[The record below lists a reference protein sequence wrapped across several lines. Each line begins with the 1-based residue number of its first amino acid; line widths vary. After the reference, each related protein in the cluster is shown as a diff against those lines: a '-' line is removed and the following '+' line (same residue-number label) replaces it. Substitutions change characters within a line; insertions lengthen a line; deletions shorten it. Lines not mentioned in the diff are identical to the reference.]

1 MEKDSIGNR
10 MKDNYESRYRVKLT
24 RRMPVIIRLDGKAFH
39 TLTRRCEKPFDK
51 TLQATMEVT
60 ALKLCSEIQGAKCAY
75 VQSDEIS
82 ILLTDFDKLTTD
94 AWFDYNL
101 QKIVSVSAGIASAFF
116 TASYMNDGY
125 IAVFD
130 SRAFNVPKE
139 EVCNYFIW
147 RQQDWL
153 RNSIQML
160 SQVYYSSKQL
170 HKKNT
175 SDMHEMLY
183 EKGVN
188 WADLEPVWKNG
199 SYIYKNG
206 EGLKVDHSI
215 IFTKNREIV
224 EQFNEPIEA

>member
-10 MKDNYESRYRVKLT
+10 MRDNYEGRYKIKLT
-24 RRMPVIIRLDGKAFH
+24 RRMPVIMRLDGKAFH
-39 TLTRRCEKPFDK
+39 TLTKRCKKPFDH
-51 TLQATMEVT
+51 TLQATMEAT

-82 ILLTDFDKLTTD
+82 LLLTDFDRLTTD
-94 AWFDYNL
+94 AWFDYGL
-101 QKIVSVSAGIASAFF
+101 QKIVSVSSGMASAYF
-116 TASYMNDGY
+116 TAHYMGNGH

-130 SRAFNVPKE
+130 SRAFNTPKE

-160 SQVYYSSKQL
+160 SQAYYSSKQL

-175 SDMHEMLY
+175 ADMHEMLHK
-183 EKGVN
+183 KGVN

-199 SYIYKNG
+199 SFIYKNG
-206 EGLKVDHSI
+206 EGLTIDHDI
-215 IFTKNREIV
+215 IFTKQQEII